1 MELRILCHEE
11 KADPKGRRKI
21 DLTAGQDL
29 WRKTYAVSPLCL
41 KPMGMV
47 LHDALRLLDPGSI

>member
-1 MELRILCHEE
+1 MLCHEE